1 MPTYATAPPVQSHHQ
16 HSSMCQAK
24 SRLFWHSLGGLD
36 MLGGVLPQ
44 QHVVAIHCH
53 RHISCIADGS
63 VMLDRANTYTP
74 RELQFVVTG
83 MAIGCCPGRL
93 QTLISAC
100 TSSTGNCMHLC
111 FVQLPLSFEGADMP
125 HSSLCAD
132 LQGKSHCWGL
142 HWSSAYTPGC
152 KRMQSNPLFACVY
165 ADATSINRHTLC

>member
-24 SRLFWHSLGGLD
+24 SRLFWHSLRGLD

-63 VMLDRANTYTP
+63 VMPDRADTYTS
-74 RELQFVVTG
+74 RELQFVTG
-83 MAIGCCPGRL
+83 MAIGSCPGRL

-100 TSSTGNCMHLC
+100 TSSTGNACTFALC
-111 FVQLPLSFEGADMP
+111 
-125 HSSLCAD
+125 SSLSA
-132 LQGKSHCWGL
+132 LRGL
-142 HWSSAYTPGC
+142 TCLTPVCVLTCKASYIAEDCTGPSAYTSGC
-152 KRMQSNPLFACVY
+152 KHTQSKPPFTCVC
-165 ADATSINRHTLC
+165 ADATTINRHTLC